1 LSGKKKVAT
10 KRLHCITNLQYE
22 IFSVKQFSTNKNPA
36 WGENYLFI
44 QIFFCKVIFW
54 VKISAIRDIKAEE
67 WSMANKPKEIRVN
80 FPKELAGG
88 AYSNNMVV
96 SHTKEEFIMDF
107 LMVAPPSG
115 ALTARIIVSP
125 GHIKRIIKALQENIS
140 RYEQKFGSIQPAEEP
155 MEKVTLQ

>member
-1 LSGKKKVAT
+1 
-10 KRLHCITNLQYE
+10 
-22 IFSVKQFSTNKNPA
+22 
-36 WGENYLFI
+36 
-44 QIFFCKVIFW
+44 
-54 VKISAIRDIKAEE
+54 
-67 WSMANKPKEIRVN
+67 MANKPKEIRGDAGHVR
-80 FPKELAGG
+80 LARLID
-88 AYSNNMVV
+88 STMVV